1 MKLEPSAFLADPK
14 LIQLLEKTC
23 TVVDCNDCNADHVLF
38 RQGDPPI
45 GLYLIAKGGAEV
57 SMNSEDGETILSVEV
72 VPGSLLGLP
81 AVIGNQ
87 PYSLTARAHHGSWV
101 GFIRKEEFNAL
112 VQTDAELMV
121 KVLQVL
127 ANEVRSARIAI
138 TQL

>member
-14 LIQLLEKTC
+14 LFQMLEKTS

-38 RQGDPPI
+38 RQGDPPF
-45 GLYLIAKGGAEV
+45 GLYLIAKGGAQV
-57 SMNSEDGETILSVEV
+57 TMDSEDGENILSVEV
-72 VPGSLLGLP
+72 TPGSLLGLP
-81 AVIGNQ
+81 AVIGGQ

-101 GFIRKEEFNAL
+101 GFIRKEDFNAL
-112 VQTDAELMV
+112 VQTNADVMV
-121 KVLQVL
+121 QVLQVL